1 MKHLIIGRV
10 ETSFFS
16 IPDEHDLTKRFSK
29 QGMKVWE
36 AYFAPNLHNSSAS
49 VSPCEIPVSWF
60 NFVTLMLMTPDKF
73 DWAKG
78 FLSSQLWS
86 IIKESIAYEH
96 TISFVIPDKCVTNQ
110 APVCK
115 LLEESQES
123 PEHNL
128 LISGSG
134 SISPK
139 RKRRDGGVPLVE
151 TEVRRSPRLV
161 LLNDGYRN
169 HDNCVDKNCLT
180 CNVTPPLINTRVVK
194 YFASSFCKVQEDG
207 LEKRLLRKNK
217 LESKKKAP
225 GAAIEAT
232 AQGSKI
238 AKGKAQANSSGSSK
252 DKGTNA
258 TDGVASQ
265 AKKRPHK

>member
-1 MKHLIIGRV
+1 
-10 ETSFFS
+10 
-16 IPDEHDLTKRFSK
+16 
-29 QGMKVWE
+29 
-36 AYFAPNLHNSSAS
+36 
-49 VSPCEIPVSWF
+49 
-60 NFVTLMLMTPDKF
+60 MLMTPDKF

-232 AQGSKI
+232 AQRSKI
-238 AKGKAQANSSGSSK
+238 AKGKAQVSSSGSSK